1 LTDQDIESRFGFL
14 VKALQY
20 GVPPEGGFGIGVER
34 LAMELAGTDNVR
46 DVVAF
51 PKNLKAYEPMSQCP
65 NTVPTADTDILG
77 IKVQPDLATKKE

>member
-1 LTDQDIESRFGFL
+1 MTDEDIEKRFGFF
-14 VKALQY
+14 VKALKY

-51 PKNLKAYEPMSQCP
+51 PKNLKAYEPMSECP
-65 NTVPTADTDILG
+65 SRVPSADTDILG
-77 IKVQPDLATKKE
+77 IKVVAGDKGE